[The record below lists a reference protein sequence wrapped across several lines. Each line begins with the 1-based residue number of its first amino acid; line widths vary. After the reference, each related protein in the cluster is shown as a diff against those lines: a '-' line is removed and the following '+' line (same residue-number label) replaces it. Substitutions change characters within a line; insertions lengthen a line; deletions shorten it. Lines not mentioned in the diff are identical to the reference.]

1 MSHRDGAFEDIQG
14 QRCDQ
19 HQIAAIVETLEYGPV
34 NMKDKLYEQ
43 LSALLDDELTGPEQT
58 LLARRIGRD
67 DELHRRLS
75 RYQLVSDALQNHLP
89 QQVDPGFY
97 RRVKAAL
104 RDQPAIHSGGSSGP
118 RLGALVK
125 PVAGLAIAA
134 SVAVVAVISI
144 QSTRQDV
151 PPVPALATVPAD
163 KDYVRVQQASV
174 PGVQS
179 RVGKKLDIYMVNHN
193 EYAVSRGMQG
203 MLPYVRIV
211 GNEVSRDGGE

>member
-1 MSHRDGAFEDIQG
+1 
-14 QRCDQ
+14 
-19 HQIAAIVETLEYGPV
+19 
-34 NMKDKLYEQ
+34 MKDKLYEQ
-43 LSALLDDELTGPEQT
+43 LSTLVDDELTGHEQA

-67 DELHRRLS
+67 AGLQQRLS

-89 QQVDPGFY
+89 PQVDPGFY
-97 RRVKAAL
+97 RRVQTAL
-104 RDQPAIHSGGSSGP
+104 RDEPSVRMGGFAGS
-118 RLGALVK
+118 RLGSLLK

-144 QSTRQDV
+144 QSARQDV
-151 PPVPALATVPAD
+151 PSLPALATVPAD
-163 KDYVRVQQASV
+163 KDYVRVQQASN
-174 PGVQS
+174 PATPP

-211 GNEVSRDGGE
+211 GNEVSRDVRE

>member
-1 MSHRDGAFEDIQG
+1 
-14 QRCDQ
+14 
-19 HQIAAIVETLEYGPV
+19 
-34 NMKDKLYEQ
+34 MKDKLYEQ
-43 LSALLDDELTGPEQT
+43 LSALHDDELTGSEQA

-67 DELHRRLS
+67 DDLHRRLS
-75 RYQLVSDALQNHLP
+75 RYQLISDALQNHLP
-89 QQVDPGFY
+89 RQVDPGFY

-104 RDQPAIHSGGSSGP
+104 PDQPTIRSGGFSGS
-118 RLGALVK
+118 RLGALIK

-144 QSTRQDV
+144 QSARQDV
-151 PPVPALATVPAD
+151 PSVPPLATVPAD
-163 KDYVRVQQASV
+163 KDYLRVQQASG
-174 PGVQS
+174 PGVQP

-211 GNEVSRDGGE
+211 GNELSRDGRK